1 MEALETL
8 GISRVT
14 VYTLIHR
21 DDFPSIRIGVYP
33 YRRLP
38 EDSMKLELIGEI
50 DNLINKY
57 SEVLD
62 LALMGFPK
70 TMAMR

>member
-1 MEALETL
+1 
-8 GISRVT
+8 
-14 VYTLIHR
+14 
-21 DDFPSIRIGVYP
+21 
-33 YRRLP
+33 
-38 EDSMKLELIGEI
+38 MKLELIGEI

-70 TMAMR
+70 NYGDALTNNR